1 MYEGLLF
8 PSLKASWIGKSTERA
23 ARTCKVRQRSLGHQ
37 AEGQFGVTGDKGA
50 SRIQGKLELDS
61 LRLLYFP
68 VYFEIFLNR
77 PDQHRFKGN
86 PSTPW
91 SAQDLDATRLR
102 KEAERE
108 DPG

>member
-1 MYEGLLF
+1 M
-8 PSLKASWIGKSTERA
+8 
-23 ARTCKVRQRSLGHQ
+23 
-37 AEGQFGVTGDKGA
+37 TGDKGA